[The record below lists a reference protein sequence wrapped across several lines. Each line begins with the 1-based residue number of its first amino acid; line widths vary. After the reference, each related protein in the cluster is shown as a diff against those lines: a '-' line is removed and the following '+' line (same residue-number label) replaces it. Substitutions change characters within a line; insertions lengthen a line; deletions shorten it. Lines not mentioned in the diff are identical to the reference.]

1 MDVYEEIILLRQQG
15 RSCAL
20 ASIINTVGS
29 IPASSM
35 AKMLVR
41 DDGSI
46 VGTIGG
52 GEGEL
57 EVIQIAREVIEREK
71 PQTVSFNLTQ
81 RPGIDAGMVCGG
93 SLDVFVEPIVP
104 APTLYLFGAGHCG
117 LATYRVARS
126 AGFEVVVVD
135 EREAFANR
143 ERFPEAKGFV
153 AAEFDVAVL
162 QIAPTPASYVVS
174 LTPGHLSD
182 MRVLRWALG
191 TPARYIGMM
200 GSRRKVTGIFKEL
213 QKEGVPAEAF
223 ARVHAPIGLDIGA
236 DNPEEIAVSIVA
248 ELIACRRRCEAA
260 LAHRGLRVD
269 GEEEKEVLQQKSA

>member
-1 MDVYEEIILLRQQG
+1 MDVYEEIILMRQQG

-29 IPASSM
+29 IPASSS

-52 GEGEL
+52 GAGEL

-81 RPGIDAGMVCGG
+81 RPGVDAGMVCGG

-104 APTLYLFGAGHCG
+104 APTLYMFGAGHCG
-117 LATYRVARS
+117 LATYRVALA
-126 AGFEVVVVD
+126 AGFDVVVID

-143 ERFPEAKGFV
+143 ERFPEAKWIIV
-153 AAEFDVAVL
+153 ADFDVAVMQL
-162 QIAPTPASYVVS
+162 APTSTSYIVS

-191 TPARYIGMM
+191 TSARYIGMM

-213 QKEGVPAEAF
+213 QKEGVPPDAF
-223 ARVHAPIGLDIGA
+223 TRVHAPIGLDIGA

-248 ELIACRRRCEAA
+248 ELIASRRRCDAA
-260 LAHRGLRVD
+260 LTHRGLRP
-269 GEEEKEVLQQKSA
+269 EKEEVLEQKSA

>member
-1 MDVYEEIILLRQQG
+1 MDVYEEIILLRREG
-15 RSCAL
+15 RTCAL

-29 IPASSM
+29 IPGSAS

-52 GEGEL
+52 GAAEM

-104 APTLYLFGAGHCG
+104 SPTLYIFGAGHCA

-126 AGFEVVVVD
+126 VGFDVVIID
-135 EREAFANR
+135 DREAFANR
-143 ERFPEAKGFV
+143 ERFPDAKGIIV
-153 AAEFDVAVL
+153 AELEVAVL
-162 QIAPTPASYVVS
+162 QLAPNPASYIIS
-174 LTPGHLSD
+174 LTPGHMTD

-191 TPARYIGMM
+191 TPARYVGMM
-200 GSRRKVTGIFKEL
+200 GSRRKVTGIFQEL
-213 QKEGVPAEAF
+213 QKEGIPPESF
-223 ARVHAPIGLDIGA
+223 AKVHAPIGLDIGA

-248 ELIACRRRCEAA
+248 ELVACRRHCEAA
-260 LAHRGLRVD
+260 LARRRLRP
-269 GEEEKEVLQQKSA
+269 EEETIRQPKLA

>member
-1 MDVYEEIILLRQQG
+1 MDVYEEIILLRREG

-29 IPASSM
+29 IPGSSS

-41 DDGSI
+41 DDGTI

-52 GEGEL
+52 GAGEL
-57 EVIQIAREVIEREK
+57 EVIAIAREVIASEK

-93 SLDVFVEPIVP
+93 SLDIFVEPIVP
-104 APTLYLFGAGHCG
+104 NPTLYIFGAGHTG

-126 AGFEVVVVD
+126 AGFDVVIVD

-143 ERFPEAKGFV
+143 ERFPDAKGIVV
-153 AAEFDVAVL
+153 AELDVAVL
-162 QIAPTPASYVVS
+162 QLAPNPAAYVVS
-174 LTPGHLSD
+174 LTPGHLTD

-191 TPARYIGMM
+191 TPARYVGMM
-200 GSRRKVTGIFKEL
+200 GSRRKVTGIFQEL
-213 QKEGVPAEAF
+213 QKEGVTPERLAD
-223 ARVHAPIGLDIGA
+223 VHAPIGLEIGA
-236 DNPEEIAVSIVA
+236 DNPEEIAISVVA
-248 ELIACRRRCEAA
+248 ELIACRRRCVAA
-260 LAHRGLRVD
+260 LSRRGLHPEP
-269 GEEEKEVLQQKSA
+269 EENKPHKIA